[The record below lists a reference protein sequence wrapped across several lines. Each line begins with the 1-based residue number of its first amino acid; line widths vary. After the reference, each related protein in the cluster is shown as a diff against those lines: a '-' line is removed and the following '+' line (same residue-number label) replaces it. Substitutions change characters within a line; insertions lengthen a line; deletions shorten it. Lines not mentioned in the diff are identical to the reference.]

1 MNLPLI
7 RISYESLFSFLL
19 ISLISDSLLC
29 CLLELS
35 MFLSSPEVHNP
46 FGPKSKRQRCLS
58 LPLAEP
64 ELQKRVGQICA
75 EIFERRFFRRFP
87 TQFLHFPSKIP
98 SISQNFLM
106 TFFSHRPF
114 RVLVWYF

>member
-46 FGPKSKRQRCLS
+46 FGPKSKRQCCLS

-75 EIFERRFFRRFP
+75 EIFERRFLGVSRHNFCIFPQKFHLSPKIFR
-87 TQFLHFPSKIP
+87 
-98 SISQNFLM
+98 
-106 TFFSHRPF
+106 
-114 RVLVWYF
+114 